1 MQDNMGAITKHH
13 RYIRNLRK
21 DITHIQL
28 TFDYDKN
35 CKRIILQNID
45 RLTTK
50 QQAMFSNL
58 MVAKDLKDLFSTDS
72 DIDVALDTISQV
84 LTWLTGYRKYYRIF
98 DECTACSHTSCQC
111 TQRYKINEMMNG
123 NTIEITDKEPVRS
136 NSFRLG
142 HHRMLR
148 SPKYVEFFL
157 DQYAKGTEDI
167 VNGSC
172 LTVKDIM
179 AKLEAF
185 DPDMKVVIN
194 IGEGYYGSIA
204 RINSSN

>member
-1 MQDNMGAITKHH
+1 MSILPGDIFNDGEVRRPLMARDMDDIAEPFRRDHARAGALMLEHH
-13 RYIRNLRK
+13 VRRNRRAVENLV
-21 DITHIQL
+21 
-28 TFDYDKN
+28 N
-35 CKRIILQNID
+35 RIMRQIEL
-45 RLTTK
+45 
-50 QQAMFSNL
+50 
-58 MVAKDLKDLFSTDS
+58 VAN
-72 DIDVALDTISQV
+72 
-84 LTWLTGYRKYYRIF
+84 R
-98 DECTACSHTSCQC
+98 
-111 TQRYKINEMMNG
+111 
-123 NTIEITDKEPVRS
+123 
-136 NSFRLG
+136 

-204 RINSSN
+204 RINSSK